1 MTLLQFIN
9 HVLLLK
15 DALKGYFLHYLPKKA
30 AKDADLRENARYLRL
45 RSFFLDKRND
55 AHLLFMSEA
64 LPIFQKVQLFLQR
77 DDPIGPCFVT
87 EIFNMMASLGSR
99 FLLPS
104 VCKEVKSSKVTST
117 TTQTDNHLKEI
128 DVGHRTSEFTK
139 ENFSESETLIFML
152 QVKSFY
158 VELFQ
163 TLEHH
168 LKLSEPSVIQFWRAL
183 TVLHPKSQQLDNDE
197 HLVQKSKSIKN
208 LARLLPSIFCDSD
221 IQPLIEQ

>member
-1 MTLLQFIN
+1 MQICGKMHAISDFEAFFWISEMMPSMLFI
-9 HVLLLK
+9 
-15 DALKGYFLHYLPKKA
+15 
-30 AKDADLRENARYLRL
+30 
-45 RSFFLDKRND
+45 
-55 AHLLFMSEA
+55 SEA
-64 LPIFQKVQLFLQR
+64 LPIFHKVQLFLQR

-152 QVKSFY
+152 STRTSPQV
-158 VELFQ
+158 V
-163 TLEHH
+163 
-168 LKLSEPSVIQFWRAL
+168 
-183 TVLHPKSQQLDNDE
+183 
-197 HLVQKSKSIKN
+197 
-208 LARLLPSIFCDSD
+208 
-221 IQPLIEQ
+221 